1 MKKTAT
7 KKTTKK
13 TVQPEFIMNCVDNTT
28 PAELYNEVVSAKV
41 RAGKPITT
49 EELELAKEHAVDES
63 IDVIAAATMD
73 CFMNLPHKE
82 IKIDGDEKLIFDSKG
97 NFKVKKPNIF
107 KRFWNWIRRK

>member
-28 PAELYNEVVSAKV
+28 PAQLYNEVVSAKV

-49 EELELAKEHAVDES
+49 EELELAKDNAVYDS
-63 IDVIAAATMD
+63 IDLIAAAAVDT
-73 CFMNLPHKE
+73 FMNVPGA
-82 IKIDGDEKLIFDSKG
+82 KIEVKGDEKLIFDSKG
-97 NFKVKKPNIF
+97 NYKIKKPNIF

>member
-49 EELELAKEHAVDES
+49 EELELAKEHEVNKS

-82 IKIDGDEKLIFDSKG
+82 IEINGDEKLIFDAKG
-97 NFKVKKPNIF
+97 NFRVKKPNVF

>member
-28 PAELYNEVVSAKV
+28 PAQLYNEVVNAKV

-49 EELELAKEHAVDES
+49 EELELAKEHAVNDS
-63 IDVIAAATMD
+63 IDLIATAAVDT
-73 CFMNLPHKE
+73 FMSMPHKE
-82 IKIDGDEKLIFDSKG
+82 IEINGDEKLIFDSKG
-97 NFKVKKPNIF
+97 HFKVKKPNIF